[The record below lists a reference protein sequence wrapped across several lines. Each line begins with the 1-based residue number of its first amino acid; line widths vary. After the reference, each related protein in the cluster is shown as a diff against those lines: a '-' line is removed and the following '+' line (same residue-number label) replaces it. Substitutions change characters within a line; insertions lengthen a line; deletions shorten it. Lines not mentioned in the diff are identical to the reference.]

1 MGWKTGAL
9 GAAAQAIIESTVDAV
24 IILDADGRVE
34 AFNASAERMFGR
46 FREDVMGREFG
57 PLMVPEQ
64 HREAHRR
71 GLRRAV
77 VTGRSQI
84 IGRPVELAALRAD
97 GSEFPAEVTLSRL
110 TGEGP
115 PLFIGHVR
123 DISERLAGVAAARRL
138 AGLVDSSADA
148 IVLIGVDGRV
158 ETWNGGAERIYGY
171 RREEAVGRALDDLI
185 VPAERRGATAA
196 GLERLRTA
204 GSLTTQVVHV
214 RRDGSEFPVEATASL
229 VARGRASR

>member
-1 MGWKTGAL
+1 M

-77 VTGRSQI
+77 ATGRSQI
-84 IGRPVELAALRAD
+84 IGRPVELTALRAD
-97 GSEFPAEVTLSRL
+97 GTEFPAEVTLSRL

-138 AGLVDSSADA
+138 AALVDSSADA
-148 IVLIGVDGRV
+148 IVLIGARRAAWRPG
-158 ETWNGGAERIYGY
+158 TGAPSASTATAA
-171 RREEAVGRALDDLI
+171 RRPSGRALDELI
-185 VPAERRGATAA
+185 MPRRSARGARRR
-196 GLERLRTA
+196 GLERLQAA
-204 GSLTTQVVHV
+204 GSITTQVVHV
-214 RRDGSEFPVEATASL
+214 RRDGTRVPG
-229 VARGRASR
+229 RGDGVG